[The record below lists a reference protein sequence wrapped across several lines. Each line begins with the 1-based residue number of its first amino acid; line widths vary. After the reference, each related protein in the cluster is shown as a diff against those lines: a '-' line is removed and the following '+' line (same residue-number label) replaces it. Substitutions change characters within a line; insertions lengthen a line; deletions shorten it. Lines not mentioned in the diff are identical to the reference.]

1 MLEDQSADSWLR
13 HQPCN
18 AKTSRDNGY
27 YQQHEL
33 IPGRRGLRSLV
44 KSVERSSET
53 STSTYNLALHTVFHL
68 LPGGHFTPHV
78 TARDL
83 AMERSVER
91 TALLQEQGLRSGH
104 DGCTSGQRGGRQYEA
119 KNTKR
124 GYCSSAHVCT
134 VTVRHALP
142 SRFMNVQHR
151 LCRPCCHV
159 SVCLYWL
166 YCSVDLRF
174 MRYLWKILRLM
185 FPTWKSTT
193 LLFYSFLLVVRAVGE

>member
-27 YQQHEL
+27 DQQHEL

-53 STSTYNLALHTVFHL
+53 STSTYNLALHTVFCL
-68 LPGGHFTPHV
+68 LPGGHFTPHM

-83 AMERSVER
+83 AMERSMER
-91 TALLQEQGLRSGH
+91 TALLQEQGLRSGR
-104 DGCTSGQRGGRQYEA
+104 DGCTSGQRGGRQCEA

-142 SRFMNVQHR
+142 SRFMNVYSIGCAYLAAMYQFVCTGCIVVWTCDSCGTYGRFYDSCSPHGSPP
-151 LCRPCCHV
+151 LFFSIV
-159 SVCLYWL
+159 SSWL
-166 YCSVDLRF
+166 
-174 MRYLWKILRLM
+174 
-185 FPTWKSTT
+185 
-193 LLFYSFLLVVRAVGE
+193 